1 VPQYPGY
8 GAPGYPT
15 PGYPTG
21 RSPEASSLRGQAIT
35 SLILNILAV
44 VFCCGLASIG
54 GAIMAGMAIGRVDTD
69 LPVARRQLAWSWGLL
84 AANLLIALVV
94 AGIFVAALGSRYNG

>member
-1 VPQYPGY
+1 M
-8 GAPGYPT
+8 
-15 PGYPTG
+15 
-21 RSPEASSLRGQAIT
+21 
-35 SLILNILAV
+35 